1 MKAWKTAQSIVMV
14 FLIAASLNAYGEVL
28 PKTDP
33 ATFPVQAVDALN
45 AVFGR
50 HPGMRAS
57 HAKGICATAVFT
69 ATREAAGIS
78 KAPHFNGQPVKVDVR
93 FSVGGGNPKVSDK
106 APAVRGMAIRFAWEN
121 GTTDL
126 LTISAPMFF
135 AATLEGFLGF
145 LKARVPDPATGKP
158 DPDKI
163 KTFNEI
169 YPQGKAQPEYLAKT
183 APSAS
188 YATSRYWANHAF
200 KFINAAGESVYGRY
214 MLEPLAGVVGITEEQ
229 KQSLPNEFLADELK
243 TRVAAGPVAFDLY
256 LQLAEVG
263 DSLTDPTTVWPE
275 SRRIVNLGRLEI
287 DKVNGASPGACDHM
301 MFNPTALPDGI
312 EPSDDPILK
321 ARAAAYAVSL
331 ERRLAP

>member
-1 MKAWKTAQSIVMV
+1 MNVLNTTRLILMV
-14 FLIAASLNAYGEVL
+14 LVIAASLNAQGETL

-57 HAKGICATAVFT
+57 HAKGICATGVFT

-78 KAPHFNGQPVKVDVR
+78 KAPHFSGKPVKVDVR

-106 APAVRGMAIRFAWEN
+106 APVVRGIAIRFNWEN

-126 LTISAPMFF
+126 LAISAPMFF
-135 AATLEGFLGF
+135 AATPEGFLGF
-145 LKARVPDPATGKP
+145 LQARVPDPTTGKP
-158 DPDKI
+158 NPDKI
-163 KTFNEI
+163 KAFNEAH
-169 YPQGKAQPEYLAKT
+169 PQGKAQPEYLAKT

-200 KFINAAGESVYGRY
+200 KFTNAAGESVYGRY
-214 MLEPLAGVVGITEEQ
+214 ILEPVAGVVGITEEQ
-229 KQSLPNEFLADELK
+229 KQTLPDEFLADELK

-256 LQLAEVG
+256 LQLAESV

-275 SRRIVNLGRLEI
+275 SRRRVRLGRLEI
-287 DKVNGASPGACDHM
+287 DKVDDASPGTCDRM

-321 ARAAAYAVSL
+321 ARIGTYAVSL